1 MMAES
6 EPTRGMED
14 LDRLLRDT
22 SRTFALAIPLLPGEL
37 RRSVTVAYLLFRI
50 ADTFEDSD
58 RWSPDERIRALGD
71 FTELLHT
78 IDIERAN
85 RLGRDWATRSPVR
98 HEGYLELLERMGL
111 VLEML
116 AGLPEP
122 VRERIV
128 HHTCRTADRMA
139 FFVRQTGADGQLRLG
154 SVAEL
159 RDYCYAVAGIVGEM
173 LTDLYLLECPGL
185 ETRAGDLRRWA
196 PLFGEAL
203 QLVNI
208 LRDASADGLEGRSY
222 VPARANR
229 AELFALAHADL
240 GVAREYTD
248 ALRAGAAPSGVIAF
262 NALPIELAEATL
274 EVVEREGPGAK
285 ISRESVGEI
294 LMRVLGEG
302 AADRG

>member
-58 RWSPDERIRALGD
+58 RWAPDERIRALGD

-78 IDIERAN
+78 IDTEKAN
-85 RLGRDWATRSPVR
+85 ELGRDWATRSPV
-98 HEGYLELLERMGL
+98 HHAGYLELLERTGH
-111 VLEML
+111 VLEAL
-116 AGLPEP
+116 AELPEP

-139 FFVRQTGADGQLRLG
+139 FFVRQTGADGQLRIG
-154 SVAEL
+154 SVSEL

-240 GVAREYTD
+240 AVAREYTE
-248 ALRAGAAPSGVIAF
+248 ALRAGGAPGGVIAF

-285 ISRESVGEI
+285 ISREAVGEI
-294 LMRVLGEG
+294 LMRVLGSCP
-302 AADRG
+302 

>member
-1 MMAES
+1 MMAEKK
-6 EPTRGMED
+6 PTGGMEE
-14 LDRLLRDT
+14 LDRMLRET
-22 SRTFALAIPLLPGEL
+22 SRTFALAIPLLPGDL

-58 RWSPDERIRALGD
+58 CWSPDERIHALGE
-71 FTELLHT
+71 FTGILNSM
-78 IDIERAN
+78 DGERAN
-85 RLGRDWATRSPVR
+85 RLGRDWAARSPVR
-98 HEGYLELLERMGL
+98 HEGYLELLERTGQ
-111 VLEML
+111 VLEAL
-116 AGLPEP
+116 AELPDP

-128 HHTCRTADRMA
+128 HHTGRTADRMA
-139 FFVRQTGADGQLRLG
+139 SFVRQTGADGQLRLG

-173 LTDLYLLECPGL
+173 LTDLYLLECPAL
-185 ETRAGDLRRWA
+185 EAQAGDLRRWA

-208 LRDASADGLEGRSY
+208 LRDASVDGLEGRSY

-229 AELFALAHADL
+229 EELFALAHADL
-240 GVAREYTD
+240 GVAREYTE
-248 ALRAGAAPSGVIAF
+248 ALRAGGAPGGVIAF
-262 NALPIELAEATL
+262 NALPIELAVATL

-285 ISRESVGEI
+285 ISREAVGEI

-302 AADRG
+302 AVDRD